1 MKFFLAALAL
11 IAIVRPEHF
20 IPVALTGAIAIG
32 ALLALARILH
42 GEPLFADGG
51 QAAAK
56 FLLVAMT
63 AIAVVRPEHLIP
75 AVVVAAMAV
84 ALAAV
89 VRAAARA
96 YRSGHGADLAA
107 DAHPR
112 QD

>member
-51 QAAAK
+51 QTAAK
-56 FLLVAMT
+56 VLLVVMT
-63 AIAVVRPEHLIP
+63 AIAVVRPEHFIP
-75 AVVVAAMAV
+75 AVVVATV
-84 ALAAV
+84 VLALAAV
-89 VRAAARA
+89 VRAAACA
-96 YRSGHGADLAA
+96 YRGHHGADLAA
-107 DAHPR
+107 DAQPR

>member
-32 ALLALARILH
+32 ALLALARIVH

-51 QAAAK
+51 QTAAK
-56 FLLVAMT
+56 ILLVAMT
-63 AIAVVRPEHLIP
+63 AIAVVRPEHFIP
-75 AVVVAAMAV
+75 VVVVAAILV

-96 YRSGHGADLAA
+96 YRGDHGADLAA

>member
-51 QAAAK
+51 QTAAK
-56 FLLVAMT
+56 VLLVVMT
-63 AIAVVRPEHLIP
+63 AIAVVRPEHLLP
-75 AVVVAAMAV
+75 VVVVAAVVMALYFV
-84 ALAAV
+84 G
-89 VRAAARA
+89 RAAMRA
-96 YRSGHGADLAA
+96 FRSGHNADLAT
-107 DAHPR
+107 DGHPR